1 MNTNMKLAIIGAGIF
16 SAGVGAGFL
25 VGRKV
30 TDGEWTAYLDE
41 QERLMMEEY
50 NEQKTEIEDGY
61 TDLDPSWYD
70 SDEDSDDNRTL
81 INEEKPSLQ
90 DLVKA
95 MDEPE
100 DDEPAVEFINRRK
113 YLSTKKGYA
122 KRTGTYFIVDDIL
135 AGWDLE
141 LDQIDLGELLS
152 DEEDL
157 GRLEGM
163 LHSDDVSAVY
173 LRSNVLETDFEI
185 LKSDASWLEE
195 YNDLQKDAER
205 RIADEQGYI
214 S

>member
-30 TDGEWTAYLDE
+30 TDAEWTAYLDE
-41 QERLMMEEY
+41 QDRLMMEEA
-50 NEQKTEIEDGY
+50 NEHKETIEDGY

-81 INEEKPSLQ
+81 IVNDEKPKLA
-90 DLVKA
+90 DLVK
-95 MDEPE
+95 DIS
-100 DDEPAVEFINRRK
+100 DDEAAVEFISHRQ
-113 YLSTKKGYA
+113 YMATKRSYA
-122 KRTGTYFIVDDIL
+122 KRTGTYFVVDDIL

-141 LDQIDLGELLS
+141 LDQIDLEELLS

-185 LKSDASWLEE
+185 LKSDGSWLEE

>member
-1 MNTNMKLAIIGAGIF
+1 MA
-16 SAGVGAGFL
+16 
-25 VGRKV
+25 
-30 TDGEWTAYLDE
+30 
-41 QERLMMEEY
+41 
-50 NEQKTEIEDGY
+50 
-61 TDLDPSWYD
+61 
-70 SDEDSDDNRTL
+70 
-81 INEEKPSLQ
+81 
-90 DLVKA
+90 
-95 MDEPE
+95 
-100 DDEPAVEFINRRK
+100 
-113 YLSTKKGYA
+113 TKKGYA